1 MYFFMQLRHYL
12 YSLLRSLL
20 IQHKGIVQQG
30 TFVLLLLIHIEEVL
44 CRLRVAVDLN
54 YPYLLV
60 GRTLDNHKEPL

>member
-20 IQHKGIVQQG
+20 TQHTGIVQQG
-30 TFVLLLLIHIEEVL
+30 TFVLIHQLHIEEVL
-44 CRLRVAVDLN
+44 YHLRVAVDLN
-54 YPYLLV
+54 CPYLLV